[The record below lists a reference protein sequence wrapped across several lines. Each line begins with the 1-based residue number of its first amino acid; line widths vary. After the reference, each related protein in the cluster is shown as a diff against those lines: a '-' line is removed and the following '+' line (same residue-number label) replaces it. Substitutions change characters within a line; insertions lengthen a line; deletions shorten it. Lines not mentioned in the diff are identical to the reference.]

1 MFKAALAE
9 YGEPLPIL
17 GTNALVSLPDPTYLW
32 RGARRGRRY
41 HEYGDHRFLGLLVL
55 GRNAVLMA
63 ATLSQREVRKWE
75 N

>member
-41 HEYGDHRFLGLLVL
+41 HEYGDHRFLGLPVP
-55 GRNAVLMA
+55 GRNAVLLN
-63 ATLSQREVRKWE
+63 ATPSRREVRKWE
-75 N
+75 K

>member
-17 GTNALVSLPDPTYLW
+17 GTNALVPLPDPTYLW

-41 HEYGDHRFLGLLVL
+41 HEYGDHRFLGLLVP
-55 GRNAVLMA
+55 GRNAVLMD
-63 ATLSQREVRKWE
+63 ATPSRREVRKWE

>member
-1 MFKAALAE
+1 MFKAAFAE

-41 HEYGDHRFLGLLVL
+41 HEYVDHRFLGLLVP
-55 GRNAVLMA
+55 GRNVVLMD
-63 ATLSQREVRKWE
+63 ATPSRREVRKWE
-75 N
+75 K